1 MLESYNVLN
10 AGGQWTHILWTN
22 YKHLIPKT
30 VELFAKHGAQVREL
44 KELKSSTEEVM
55 KIHKIMEGKNLA
67 L

>member
-1 MLESYNVLN
+1 M
-10 AGGQWTHILWTN
+10 WTN